1 MSVVIKDIEILRKS
15 RNGRWTVL
23 CIAVGTNLQSNYFQ
37 YCNESNRNENEVISD
52 LLDDFVREFN
62 FLECFKTKILQ
73 GFNQLQQN
81 DFSGNSWEL
90 MQISLV
96 PQKSHF
102 SCNKD
107 DGENLH
113 TNESEETE
121 ISQSEVLR
129 KLAIVNKDSKVQ
141 ICFEENRCSVCLS
154 NYKDLLEE
162 NLHIVVS
169 SCGHPLCCKCAD
181 TILQN
186 ANKECPRCR
195 GSINAECRTI
205 TFNLAMN
212 QIEMKMK
219 LYQICWMI
227 F

>member
-1 MSVVIKDIEILRKS
+1 MSVLIKDIEIHRTS
-15 RNGRWTVL
+15 RNGCWRVL
-23 CIAVGTNLQSNYFQ
+23 CIAVGTNFQNNYFQ
-37 YCNESNRNENEVISD
+37 SCNESNRNENEVILD
-52 LLDDFVREFN
+52 LLDDLVREFN

-96 PQKSHF
+96 PQKSHV

-107 DGENLH
+107 DGDNLH

-129 KLAIVNKDSKVQ
+129 KLAIVNKDSKVK
-141 ICFEENRCSVCLS
+141 IFFEENRCSVCLS
-154 NYKDLLEE
+154 NYKELLEE

-181 TILQN
+181 TILHS
-186 ANKECPRCR
+186 ANKACPRCKEC
-195 GSINAECRTI
+195 INAESFKLMR
-205 TFNLAMN
+205 FNDNL
-212 QIEMKMK
+212 EMETQDQNVF
-219 LYQICWMI
+219 L
-227 F
+227 